1 MCPSVE
7 GHVVSDFRHSPQ
19 RNLPLLGTVLVI
31 IGSALPWEIE
41 GDLVSTW
48 RYGVQLFPVFATN
61 GGIIVSLL
69 GILIIGLVFRSDRF
83 VKHPVK
89 WLLTSAIALFI
100 ISAYHIVDLLVRRV
114 SSNGVIGAPAIKI
127 GLIMIAIGSIL
138 ILAAFIIYSKESA
151 NYVQK

>member
-1 MCPSVE
+1 M
-7 GHVVSDFRHSPQ
+7 VV
-19 RNLPLLGTVLVI
+19 
-31 IGSALPWEIE
+31 IGSFVPWEIE

-89 WLLTSAIALFI
+89 WLLTSAIAC
-100 ISAYHIVDLLVRRV
+100 
-114 SSNGVIGAPAIKI
+114 
-127 GLIMIAIGSIL
+127 
-138 ILAAFIIYSKESA
+138 
-151 NYVQK
+151 